1 MKKLNIFSIIL
12 AFTVLLAGCAKEI
25 SVKSLNELELSQTYV
40 SIAPAGSTATVTIT
54 ANTGWAVDTETIPE
68 WLTLSATSGAAGSTT
83 TVNISAPACEYG
95 REAVLQ
101 IKADVHTQFLTVRQG
116 DMVAEEVSCKVA
128 MTGTAG
134 KTYKVT
140 GAVTKIVNTSYGNL
154 YISDGSITDEDYI
167 DENACYIYGTLDAK
181 GAEKNFLSLGIEVG
195 DVITVEGPLSYYGT
209 TPELVNVTVSKIVKS
224 LLKLSDEP
232 ASEEVGKEGGLVSVR
247 AAYKGNGAY
256 ATMLK
261 GAESW
266 ITLQSTEYIA
276 GVPSKL
282 VKEPADT
289 MIFNFNVSA
298 NEDDTRIGTIQ
309 ISSSNAGGT
318 TNAIFTVTQASG
330 LDCYPLPYEE
340 TFESGIGAW
349 TISDVKGLESGN
361 VWFHDSQYKQMKASG
376 YVDDVNNETES
387 DLVSPR
393 IDLTSATV
401 ASLSFDHAAKYG
413 ASLDDEF
420 TLWVSKDNGE
430 SWSQVLIPVYTDK
443 KSWNFVT
450 NTVSLNPFVG
460 NQILVKFKY
469 KSYTTGGSTLEIKN
483 VKIVA
488 ENVEVTNIAQLQG
501 LAINS
506 DTRSDF
512 SATLTDALVTYVN
525 DNNVFI
531 QDATGGVLVYKSGH
545 GLTAGDK
552 INGAVSGQITIYGGF
567 AEITDIDVTS
577 ATVSH
582 GESVTPT
589 VITVAELIK
598 TFPRHISC
606 QIKLEGVSLDKA
618 LGSNRNAT
626 LKQGE
631 SEIAAYAK
639 VKNTVTIEAGVEG
652 DLICYP
658 CIYNTPDAKQ
668 VGIWEAAH
676 FTAK

>member
-1 MKKLNIFSIIL
+1 MKKLSIFSLVL
-12 AFTVLLAGCAKEI
+12 AFVVLLSGCAKEL
-25 SVKSLNELELSQTYV
+25 SDKSLNELKISQTYI
-40 SIAPAGSTATVTIT
+40 SIDPAGSSVPVTIV
-54 ANTGWAVDTETIPE
+54 ANTEWAISTEIPE
-68 WLTLSATSGAAGSTT
+68 WLSVSATSGAANSTT
-83 TVNISAPACEYG
+83 TVNFSAPACEYG

-101 IKADVHTQFLTVRQG
+101 ITAGVHTQFVTVRQG
-116 DMVAEEVSCKVA
+116 NMVAEEVTCKEA

-134 KTYKVT
+134 KTYKVS
-140 GAVTKIVNTSYGNL
+140 GVVIKIVNTSYGNL
-154 YISDGSITDEDYI
+154 YISDGSIAPEDGI
-167 DENACYIYGTLDAK
+167 DENACYIYGTLDDK
-181 GAEKNFLSLGIEVG
+181 GAEKNFSSLGIEVG
-195 DVITVEGPLSYYGT
+195 DLITVEGPLSYYGT
-209 TPELVNVTVSKIVKS
+209 TPELVNVTVSKIEKS
-224 LLKLSDEP
+224 LLKIINEP
-232 ASEEVGKEGGLVSVR
+232 ASAEVEKEGGLIAVK

-256 ATMLK
+256 ASILG

-266 ITLQSTEYIA
+266 ISLQSTEYIA
-276 GVPSKL
+276 GIPSKL

-289 MIFNFNVSA
+289 LIFNFSVSA

-309 ISSSNAGGT
+309 ISSSNSKGSS
-318 TNAIFTVTQASG
+318 NATFTVTQASG

-361 VWFHDSQYKQMKASG
+361 VWFHDSQYKQMKATG
-376 YVDDVNNETES
+376 YVDGVNNETES
-387 DLVSPR
+387 DLISPR

-420 TLWVSKDNGE
+420 TLWVSKDSGE

-483 VKIVA
+483 VKVVA
-488 ENVEVTNIAQLQG
+488 EDVAVTNIAQLQG

-506 DTRSDF
+506 ETTSDF
-512 SATLTDALVTYVN
+512 TATLTDALVTYVN
-525 DNNVFI
+525 GNNVFL
-531 QDATGGVLVYKSGH
+531 QDATGGVLIYKKGN
-545 GLTAGDK
+545 GLAVGDK
-552 INGAVSGQITIYGGF
+552 INGTVSGKITIYGGF
-567 AEITDIDVTS
+567 AEVTDIDVTS
-577 ATVSH
+577 ATVAH
-582 GESVTPT
+582 GETITPKVLT
-589 VITVAELIK
+589 VDELIK
-598 TFPRHISC
+598 TFPRHMSC
-606 QIKLEGVSLDKA
+606 QIKLEAVTLDKA

-639 VKNTVTIEAGVEG
+639 VKDVVTIDANVEG

-658 CIYNTPDAKQ
+658 CIYNTPDKKQ